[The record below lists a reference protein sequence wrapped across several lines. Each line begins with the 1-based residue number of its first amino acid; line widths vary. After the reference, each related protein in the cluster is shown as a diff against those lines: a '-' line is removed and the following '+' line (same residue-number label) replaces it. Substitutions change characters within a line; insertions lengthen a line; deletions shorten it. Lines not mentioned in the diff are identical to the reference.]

1 MVRTRP
7 SSRVITLFVL
17 CCLAGCQSPERASI
31 TPLDANSPPLT
42 FAELMSRGKSQLNAA
57 QEYYFNDDWKDVEV
71 AAVAIKETGN
81 SISQLKIVGATAEQ
95 NAKLAQLSKEYM
107 EAADQLKQAGT
118 DKNANKTSQLFQ
130 RLSEIFRQLRIEQ
143 VKLAP
148 TSAISPPATTPPEG
162 TKPK

>member
-1 MVRTRP
+1 MVRT

-17 CCLAGCQSPERASI
+17 CSLAGCQSPERASI

-42 FAELMSRGKSQLNAA
+42 FMELMSRGKSQLNAA

-107 EAADQLKQAGT
+107 DAADQLKLAGAE
-118 DKNANKTSQLFQ
+118 KNPNKTSQVFQ
-130 RLSEIFRQLRIEQ
+130 RLSEIYRQLRIEQ

-148 TSAISPPATTPPEG
+148 SNPPAPPPEG
-162 TKPK
+162 PKP

>member
-1 MVRTRP
+1 MVRTRS
-7 SSRVITLFVL
+7 SSRVITFFVL

-42 FAELMSRGKSQLNAA
+42 FMELMSRGKAQLNAA

-95 NAKLAQLSKEYM
+95 NTKLAQLTKEYM
-107 EAADQLKQAGT
+107 EAADQLKLAGVE
-118 DKNANKTSQLFQ
+118 KNPNKTSQVFQ
-130 RLSEIFRQLRIEQ
+130 RLSEIYRQLRIEQ

-148 TSAISPPATTPPEG
+148 SNASNPPEAP
-162 TKPK
+162 KP